1 MFAVVITSLGTGF
14 VLGIVVVLFATYLAL
29 GLDR

>member
-1 MFAVVITSLGTGF
+1 MYAVAITSLGTGF
-14 VLGIVVVLFATYLAL
+14 VLGVVTVLFITYLAL